1 MKIIRD
7 PVHGYME
14 VDTDLLPL
22 LDSPPVQR
30 LRHIKQLGFDYLVY
44 PGANHSRF
52 EHSLGTMHLA
62 RLMCGQLSLDK
73 EDAGLVTAAALL
85 HDVGHTPYSHVLE
98 QVMREMMGREHDD
111 VRDIL
116 CSGPLNTTLRSIDM
130 DPAEVSE
137 IISGDHRYADII
149 HGDLDV
155 DRMDYLMRDAH
166 YTGVPYGTVDAHRLI
181 RTTIMCNDR
190 LVLTEAGISAAE
202 SLLIARTLMRPS
214 VYYHHVSRIATCMF
228 VRAVTEELAKGA
240 VNCADIISIDDACL
254 MRLLLSSGDKVV
266 SSLAERVY
274 SRKLYK
280 RTVYAGPEEVN
291 SEALSAD
298 LSLEKT
304 QKVGEEIA
312 EMAGVDPHEVLVDIP
327 EIPREMSVN
336 IQVRGRGDRI
346 AGIGDFS
353 PLLKMLNMNRKQQW
367 RLGVYTP
374 EEHSVIVEKAAA
386 EVLNIRKPTTQKHL
400 INDDGVSQMNYNR
413 RECGI

>member
-14 VDTDLLPL
+14 VDTDLLPV

-62 RLMCGQLSLDK
+62 RLMCNQLSLDN
-73 EDAGLVTAAALL
+73 EDTRLVTAAALL
-85 HDVGHTPYSHVLE
+85 HDVGHGPYSHVLE
-98 QVMREMMGREHDD
+98 QVMREVMGREHDD
-111 VRDIL
+111 VRQIL
-116 CSGPLNTTLRSIDM
+116 ESGPINTVLQSLDID
-130 DPAEVSE
+130 PTEVSQ
-137 IISGDHRYADII
+137 IIAGSHCYAEII

-166 YTGVPYGTVDAHRLI
+166 YTGVPYGTVDSHRLI

-202 SLLIARTLMRPS
+202 SLLMARTLMRPS

-228 VRAVTEELAKGA
+228 VRAVMEEIGNGT
-240 VNCADIISIDDACL
+240 VDCMDIMSMDDATL
-254 MRLLLSSGDKVV
+254 MGMLLASSDDVV
-266 SSLAERVY
+266 SSLAKRVY
-274 SRKLYK
+274 SRKLFK

-298 LSLEKT
+298 LSLEKARNLSDM
-304 QKVGEEIA
+304 IA
-312 EMAGVDPHEVLVDIP
+312 EKAGLEPHDVLVDIP
-327 EIPREMSVN
+327 EIPGEMSLNV
-336 IQVRGRGDRI
+336 QVKDRRDSI
-346 AGIGDFS
+346 AGIGDYS

-367 RLGVYTP
+367 RLGVYSP
-374 EEHSVIVEKAAA
+374 GEYSEIVESAAA
-386 EVLNIRKPTTQKHL
+386 EVLNIRKPTKQKHL
-400 INDDGVSQMNYNR
+400 INDEGVGQMDNNR
-413 RECGI
+413 RE